1 MKHFVEIMSFRFIP
15 KISFTIKVYLK
26 QNTIEY
32 MIFFVFIV
40 F

>member
-1 MKHFVEIMSFRFIP
+1 MKHSVEIMSFRFIS
-15 KISFTIKVYLK
+15 KISFIIKVYLE